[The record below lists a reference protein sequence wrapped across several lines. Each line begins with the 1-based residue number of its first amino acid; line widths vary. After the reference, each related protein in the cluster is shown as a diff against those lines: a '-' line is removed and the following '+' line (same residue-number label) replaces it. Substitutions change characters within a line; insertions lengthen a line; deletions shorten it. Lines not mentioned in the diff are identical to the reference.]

1 MPRSKATAKLEPQT
15 HASDERGGLY
25 RDQDSYRKKKR
36 KDFYEFSK
44 KKTNNSLLQHLVFS
58 PTQFVITN
66 TYAPVTTS
74 TNLMISALFFAHQIL
89 KIILAIA

>member
-1 MPRSKATAKLEPQT
+1 MPRSKAAAKLEPQT

-25 RDQDSYRKKKR
+25 RGQDSYRKKR

-74 TNLMISALFFAHQIL
+74 TNLMISALLFAHQIL
-89 KIILAIA
+89 KIIFAMA

>member
-1 MPRSKATAKLEPQT
+1 MNEEGCIATKIPI
-15 HASDERGGLY
+15 G
-25 RDQDSYRKKKR
+25 KKG

-89 KIILAIA
+89 KIIFAMA